1 MIGIARQN
9 GINFLGV
16 YTWASRP
23 SAAQNPRSVF
33 LCSDLGDGGV
43 ELYSGIAGDR
53 WRHPSNSFIT
63 LKSIGNGW
71 LVPALAAANAATYS
85 QTGTTVTVTSTGHN
99 MTDSQN
105 GKKVYLN
112 IGSGLAADGWYS
124 NFTYVDANTFICTSS
139 VSQTT
144 SGTVNTNTDE
154 IIITDLAHTIL
165 GGFLSANGR
174 LKIQIDGT
182 NNNSAG
188 AKTTKVSIGGNANA
202 FATAPSINISNGME
216 LRVKNKNITNAQSVN
231 SSINTPYG
239 GNGAANRQLTI
250 NTASDFA
257 VAVTLTCAAASD
269 WVAIESLLIEALP

>member
-23 SAAQNPRSVF
+23 SAAQNPHSVF

-63 LKSIGNGW
+63 LKSLGNGW

-85 QTGTTVTVTSTGHN
+85 QTGTTVTVTSTAHN
-99 MTDSQN
+99 MTASQN
-105 GKKVYLN
+105 GKKVYLD
-112 IGSGLAADGWYS
+112 IGSGLAADGWYD
-124 NFTYVDANTFICTSS
+124 NFTYVDANSFICTSS

-144 SGTVNTNTDE
+144 SGTVNTNTAE

-188 AKTTKVSIGGNANA
+188 TKTTKVSIDGNA
-202 FATAPSINISNGME
+202 FTTTPSTNICNGME

-231 SSINTPYG
+231 SSMNTPYG
-239 GNGAANRQLTI
+239 GNATANRQLSI
-250 NTASDFA
+250 NTDADFA
-257 VAVTLTCAAASD
+257 LAFSLQCAVASD